1 MTFAMVGS
9 VRAPGILD
17 GRSAVVPSAGFS
29 NSSDTDFLRIFA
41 RHRSTL
47 CTRPYI
53 HHVHG
58 RVRIRAEALK
68 RNLVTL
74 DAIRAEFEAIGGVRS
89 AVANPL
95 TGSIVIDYD
104 PSVLD
109 PQTVSTAFAAPR
121 SGIDGRDLPAWAEQ
135 IGPKVIEW
143 MLEKLAVALIAAVV

>member
-1 MTFAMVGS
+1 MTFVMVGS

-17 GRSAVVPSAGFS
+17 GCPAVVPSAVFS
-29 NSSDTDFLRIFA
+29 NSDETDFRRILA
-41 RHRSTL
+41 RHHRTL
-47 CTRPYI
+47 GNRPYI
-53 HHVHG
+53 HHVQG

-68 RNLVTL
+68 QNLVTL

-109 PQTVSTAFAAPR
+109 PETVSAAFAIPR
-121 SGIDGRDLPAWAEQ
+121 SGIDGRDLPVWAEQ
-135 IGPKVIEW
+135 IGAKTIEW